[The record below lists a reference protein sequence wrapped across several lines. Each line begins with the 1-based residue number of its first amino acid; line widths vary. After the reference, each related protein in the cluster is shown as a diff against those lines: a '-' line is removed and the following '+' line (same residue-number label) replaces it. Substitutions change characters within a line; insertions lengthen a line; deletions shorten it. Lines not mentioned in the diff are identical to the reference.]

1 MVIGI
6 GGVSNAGKTTLATRL
21 KEKLSPMRVSVLCQ
35 DDFARPTFEIPNIN
49 GHVDWEIP
57 ESIDLA
63 RYYRQILR
71 EREEYDIVI
80 AEGLF
85 AFCDKH
91 IYSRYDKKIFLTISK
106 ETFWRRKSKDL
117 RWGKEPDWY
126 MEHIWESHF
135 KCGIMEEMDNS
146 TLVLSGEE
154 SIDLEKLLPLLNVN
168 MLTTKASYNQGDKNL
183 SHVLTL

>member
-6 GGVSNAGKTTLATRL
+6 GGVSNAGKTTLANRL
-21 KEKLSPMRVSVLCQ
+21 KEALNPLRITILCQ
-35 DDFARPTFEIPNIN
+35 DDFARPTFEIPRIN

-63 RYYRQILR
+63 KYYRHILKA
-71 EREEYDIVI
+71 REENDIVI

-91 IYSRYDKKIFLTISK
+91 IYSQYDKKIFLTISK
-106 ETFWRRKSKDL
+106 ATFWKRKSKDL

-135 KCGIMEEMDNS
+135 KCGMLEEVDS
-146 TLVLSGEE
+146 ETLILSGEE
-154 SIDLEKLLPLLNVN
+154 TIDLKPLIDFLEIDKFIP
-168 MLTTKASYNQGDKNL
+168 KAFSK
-183 SHVLTL
+183 

>member
-21 KEKLSPMRVSVLCQ
+21 KEKLSPLPVSVLCQ
-35 DDFARPTFEIPNIN
+35 DDFARPTFDIPQIN
-49 GHVDWEIP
+49 GHVDWEVP

-63 RYYRQILR
+63 RYYRHILKKR
-71 EREEYDIVI
+71 EKYDIVI

-91 IYSRYDKKIFLTISK
+91 IYKHYDKKIFLTISK

-126 MEHIWESHF
+126 LEYIWKSHF
-135 KCGIMEEMDNS
+135 KCGMLKEVDKN
-146 TLVLSGEE
+146 TLFLSGEDA
-154 SIDLEKLLPLLNVN
+154 IDLDKLLPFLETEKFV
-168 MLTTKASYNQGDKNL
+168 SQ
-183 SHVLTL
+183 VF

>member
-21 KEKLSPMRVSVLCQ
+21 KEKLSPMRISVLCQ
-35 DDFARPTFEIPNIN
+35 DDFARPIFEIPQIN
-49 GHVDWEIP
+49 GHVDWEVP

-63 RYYRQILR
+63 RYYRHILR
-71 EREEYDIVI
+71 EREAYDIVI

-91 IYSRYDKKIFLTISK
+91 IYDHYDKKIFLTISK

-117 RWGKEPDWY
+117 RWGKEPEWY
-126 MEHIWESHF
+126 MEHIWKSHF
-135 KCGIMEEMDNS
+135 KCGMLEEVDKN
-146 TLVLSGEE
+146 TLFLSGEE
-154 SIDLEKLLPLLNVN
+154 TIDLDQLLPFLNITSFVS
-168 MLTTKASYNQGDKNL
+168 K
-183 SHVLTL
+183 VF

>member
-21 KEKLSPMRVSVLCQ
+21 KEKLSALRISILCQ
-35 DDFARPTFEIPNIN
+35 DDFAHPTFEIPRIN
-49 GHVDWEIP
+49 GHVDWEVP

-63 RYYRQILR
+63 RYYRHILKG
-71 EREEYDIVI
+71 REENDIVI

-91 IYSRYDKKIFLTISK
+91 IYNHYDKKIFLTIRK

-117 RWGKEPDWY
+117 RWGKEPEWY

-135 KCGIMEEMDNS
+135 KCGMLKEVDENTII
-146 TLVLSGEE
+146 LSGEE
-154 SIDLEKLLPLLNVN
+154 TIDLDKLLPFLETEKFV
-168 MLTTKASYNQGDKNL
+168 SQ
-183 SHVLTL
+183 VF

>member
-1 MVIGI
+1 MIIGI

-21 KEKLSPMRVSVLCQ
+21 KEKLHPLRVSVLCQ
-35 DDFARPTFEIPNIN
+35 DDFARPTAEIPRIN
-49 GHVDWEIP
+49 GHTDWEIP

-63 RYYRQILR
+63 RYYRHILKQ
-71 EREEYDIVI
+71 ETAFDIVI

-91 IYSRYDKKIFLTISK
+91 IYSHYNKKIFLRISK
-106 ETFWRRKSKDL
+106 ETFWKRKSKDL

-135 KCGIMEEMDNS
+135 KCGMLNDVDRNTVI
-146 TLVLSGEE
+146 LSGEE
-154 SIDLEKLLPLLNVN
+154 AIDLDRLIPFFELEKFLPKSRRN
-168 MLTTKASYNQGDKNL
+168 
-183 SHVLTL
+183 

>member
-1 MVIGI
+1 MIIGI

-21 KEKLSPMRVSVLCQ
+21 KERLSPLRIAVLCQ
-35 DDFARPTFEIPNIN
+35 DDFARPVSGIPRIN

-63 RYYRQILR
+63 RYYRHILKQ
-71 EREEYDIVI
+71 REEYDIII

-91 IYSRYDKKIFLTISK
+91 IYSHYDKKIFLTISK

-126 MEHIWESHF
+126 MEHIWKSHF
-135 KCGIMEEMDNS
+135 KCGIMKEMDNN

-154 SIDLEKLLPLLNVN
+154 SIDLEKLLPFLNIN
-168 MLTTKASYNQGDKNL
+168 MLTAKMLYNQGDKNL
-183 SHVLTL
+183 SHVFTL